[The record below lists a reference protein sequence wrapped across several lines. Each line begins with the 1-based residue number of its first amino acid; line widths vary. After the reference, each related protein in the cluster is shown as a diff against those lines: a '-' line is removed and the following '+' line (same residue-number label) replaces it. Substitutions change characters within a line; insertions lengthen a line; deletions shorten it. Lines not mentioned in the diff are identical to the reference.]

1 MVSCAEVTIE
11 NTISTMFFIL
21 IVCFAILTRIL
32 SFAEDL
38 PHAKILAEVRSEFGD
53 RKFPIIQASIDH
65 RAIRA
70 TSLTSNE
77 LRDQKINIME
87 RSAAMF
93 GVEPSASTLK
103 VFGVGLSRTGT
114 SKLASFF
121 TTMGLKVI
129 HFDMDLTAHLPRSAN
144 TSFEWRGVYDG
155 FDAVF
160 DLPTAFYYRELL
172 SVYPQALFVSS
183 YRTPDN
189 WYASFANYL
198 QVTSDGVYMGAGL
211 NMVDG
216 WMDYGAFDFPYQQ
229 YMESFVDPLQP
240 WKRGLEDKQYPYV
253 PLIPYRTAESPAF
266 VKRPWDFYC
275 SWSDQGLLFYY
286 FFMLQNTGG
295 IIDPEDQSHEIVHFV
310 STF

>member
-1 MVSCAEVTIE
+1 MV
-11 NTISTMFFIL
+11 NTKTVPLEPSRAATVVPAKQSLSYHDLVLQEFKQRQPPQSMGL
-21 IVCFAILTRIL
+21 SLASRRI
-32 SFAEDL
+32 ARYEET
-38 PHAKILAEVRSEFGD
+38 HSE
-53 RKFPIIQASIDH
+53 KT
-65 RAIRA
+65 
-70 TSLTSNE
+70 TSL
-77 LRDQKINIME
+77 

-103 VFGVGLSRTGT
+103 IFGVGLSRTGT
-114 SKLASFF
+114 SSLASFF

-211 NMVDG
+211 PIFNRMLHKEVYGSEEPDRALWIAKYEAHYADVKTVIPAAKLLQLDVDK
-216 WMDYGAFDFPYQQ
+216 WQTQ
-229 YMESFVDPLQP
+229 
-240 WKRGLEDKQYPYV
+240 
-253 PLIPYRTAESPAF
+253 SPAKQICTF
-266 VKRPWDFYC
+266 
-275 SWSDQGLLFYY
+275 LT
-286 FFMLQNTGG
+286 NTVNAVDTTASA
-295 IIDPEDQSHEIVHFV
+295 ISQCPVFSFESIESVDAEDDKKLVTSSRYDLNGKHHNCIFSV
-310 STF
+310 